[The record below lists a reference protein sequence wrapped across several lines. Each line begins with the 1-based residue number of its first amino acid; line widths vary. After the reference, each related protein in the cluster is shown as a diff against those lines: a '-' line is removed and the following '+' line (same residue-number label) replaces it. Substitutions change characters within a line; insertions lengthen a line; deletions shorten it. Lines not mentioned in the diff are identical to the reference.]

1 LGGALPVSA
10 PSFLNYLKMSRF
22 KSRTPNGFTLIELSI
37 CVAIFVILASII
49 AGVLSGKNPY
59 RMSDCVQSGGS
70 WTEGYELGHYTA
82 LCTYGSGK

>member
-1 LGGALPVSA
+1 
-10 PSFLNYLKMSRF
+10 MSRF
-22 KSRTPNGFTLIELSI
+22 KSRTPNGFTLIELLI
-37 CVAIFVILASII
+37 CVTIFGILASI

-82 LCTYGSGK
+82 LCTHNLNKQVQ